1 MFSSHISQKCKNMQT
16 FIETELA
23 KRKSKLGAK
32 IQNDWKRR
40 DYLKSVHTTLKL
52 P

>member
-1 MFSSHISQKCKNMQT
+1 MYLKHVKLQMTMFSSHISQKCKNMQI

-32 IQNDWKRR
+32 TQND
-40 DYLKSVHTTLKL
+40 
-52 P
+52 